1 MLRYRLIFGMLMTI
15 LFLGIVILGGWL
27 DGSLCDDM
35 PSAAIQGTLLTI
47 LLAVLA
53 VPTQLEIARLI
64 RQTGAKVFCIIVIIA
79 SILLTTSSYWGQFA
93 SSSFSFRLI
102 YIPLILAFSLLGL
115 FFYQALRYAND
126 GVIINCGVN
135 LFAIIYLGLLS
146 SFVLAVRIDFGLW
159 PLLMFIFTVKS
170 SDIGAYTTGKL
181 FGKHKFSPTISPGK
195 TWEGMA
201 GAAVLATVVGSIF
214 AKSCGIMPVWLGAI
228 FGVIFAFL
236 GQLGDLAESMI
247 KRDAQQK
254 DSANSLPGFGGILDV
269 IDSPLVTAP
278 FAYLFFMF
286 ATGA

>member
-1 MLRYRLIFGMLMTI
+1 M
-15 LFLGIVILGGWL
+15 
-27 DGSLCDDM
+27 S
-35 PSAAIQGTLLTI
+35 
-47 LLAVLA
+47 
-53 VPTQLEIARLI
+53 
-64 RQTGAKVFCIIVIIA
+64 
-79 SILLTTSSYWGQFA
+79 
-93 SSSFSFRLI
+93 
-102 YIPLILAFSLLGL
+102 LILAFALLGL
-115 FFYQALRYAND
+115 FFYQAIRYAND
-126 GVIINCGVN
+126 GVIIHCGVN

-146 SFVLAVRIDFGLW
+146 SFVLGVRIDFGLW

-170 SDIGAYTTGKL
+170 SDIGAYTAGKL
-181 FGKHKFSPTISPGK
+181 LGKHKFSPTISPGK

-201 GAAVLATVVGSIF
+201 GAAILAAVVGSIF
-214 AKSCGIMPVWLGAI
+214 AKSCGIMPIWLGAV

-269 IDSPLVTAP
+269 IDSPLATAP

>member
-1 MLRYRLIFGMLMTI
+1 MLRYRLIFGTLMTI
-15 LFLGIVILGGWL
+15 LFLGIVFLGGWM
-27 DGSLCDDM
+27 DGSLCDDV
-35 PSAAIQGTLLTI
+35 PDAAIQGTLLAI

-53 VPTQLEIARLI
+53 APAQFEIARLI
-64 RQTGAKVFCIIVIIA
+64 RQTGAKVFCSIVIIA
-79 SILLTTSSYWGQFA
+79 SILLATSSYWGQFA
-93 SSSFSFRLI
+93 SNSYNFMLI
-102 YIPLILAFSLLGL
+102 YVSFVLAFSLLGL
-115 FFYQALRYAND
+115 FFYQAMRYAND

-181 FGKHKFSPTISPGK
+181 FGRHKFSPTISPGK

-201 GAAVLATVVGSIF
+201 GAAVLAAVVGSIF
-214 AKSCGIMPVWLGAI
+214 AKSCGIMPLWLGAV

-269 IDSPLVTAP
+269 IDSPLATAP